1 MKECTIYIDVPEK
14 FLKGAGIP
22 NSRFIPSYIYQI
34 KIILKN
40 NSSQK
45 KQCSFSATMG
55 NGIRYLE
62 NIKHEGP
69 DINLLDTV
77 SAVEPCKELGNDN
90 VIIFGNNLTL
100 SPNSTNTIIFDGA
113 LCDKYTINSIEN
125 SGDKIPHRS
134 KINFYAHLSDEDK
147 IDDSYFISSTA
158 MDSDMIVKCDD
169 EKLNAGDITKY
180 YVDICTG
187 QYDLARKVY
196 LRSIL
201 DAGLEYI
208 GDSCNLEPRNI
219 YEFNGKTI
227 IKWDIG
233 SLQPSE
239 IKRIGY
245 KVKVKNDAKGKLTNK
260 LNSNCIN
267 NSTYTQCPVSCKYTI
282 EVCWKKI
289 RRRSIKIKKSSP
301 VLL

>member
-1 MKECTIYIDVPEK
+1 MKECTIYIDLPEF
-14 FLKGAGIP
+14 FLKGAGIL
-22 NSRFIPSYIYQI
+22 NSQFIPSNIYQI

-40 NSSQK
+40 K
-45 KQCSFSATMG
+45 ADLEKLCSFSTALG

-62 NIKHEGP
+62 NIRQEGP
-69 DINLLDTV
+69 DTEILNVT
-77 SAVEPCKELGNDN
+77 SAVVPRKELNNNN

-113 LCDKYTINSIEN
+113 LFDKYTAEGMEN
-125 SGDKIPHRS
+125 SGDKIAHRS
-134 KINFYAHLSDEDK
+134 KISFHANLVNDD
-147 IDDSYFISSTA
+147 IIDSYSAQSTA
-158 MDSDMIVKCDD
+158 MDFNMGVECDD
-169 EKLNAGDITKY
+169 KRLSAGSITKY
-180 YVDICTG
+180 YVNLSTG

-201 DAGLEYI
+201 DRGLEYI
-208 GDSCNLEPRNI
+208 GDSCNLEPKNV

-227 IKWDIG
+227 IKWDVG

-245 KVKVKNDAKGKLTNK
+245 KVMVKNDAEGKLTNK

-267 NSTYTQCPVSCKYTI
+267 NSAYTQCPVSTKYVI
-282 EVCWKKI
+282 EVDW
-289 RRRSIKIKKSSP
+289 
-301 VLL
+301 